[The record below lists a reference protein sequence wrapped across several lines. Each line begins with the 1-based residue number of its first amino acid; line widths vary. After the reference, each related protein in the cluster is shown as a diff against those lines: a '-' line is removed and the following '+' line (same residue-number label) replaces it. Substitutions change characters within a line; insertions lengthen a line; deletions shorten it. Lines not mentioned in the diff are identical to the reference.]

1 MRSSHYRDR
10 ALRLFLVVV
19 CHATVLIE
27 RMDHVR
33 HIQEI
38 VDESREQLPTG
49 VVTSVMRECQS
60 LYKALPKLWR
70 ISYVEMIAAAK
81 HKIVEEY
88 KTLIAEEDPVQAQCN
103 WLQVINTAKIPPV
116 ERHKDIWPMNRIVL
130 QPYRVIIITGVKP
143 FLKRA
148 RRVVLDDD
156 DTDDEQ

>member
-27 RMDHVR
+27 RMEHVR

-38 VDESREQLPTG
+38 VDENREQLPTG

-60 LYKALPKLWR
+60 LYKALPKLWK

-81 HKIVEEY
+81 HKIVEEF
-88 KTLIAEEDPVQAQCN
+88 KTLIAEEEPVQVQYN
-103 WLQVINTAKIPPV
+103 WHQVINTAKIPPA
-116 ERHKDIWPMNRIVL
+116 EKHKDIWPINRIVL
-130 QPYRVIIITGVKP
+130 QPYRVIVITEIKP

-148 RRVVLDDD
+148 RRVVADD
-156 DTDDEQ
+156 DTDDD